1 MCKLL
6 VMVSFVGVG
15 YMKVEYTANDGGI
28 FLMTIPFIEDVS
40 VGDELLVTIAVK
52 E

>member
-15 YMKVEYTANDGGI
+15 YMKAEYTAGDGSI
-28 FLMTIPFIEDVS
+28 FLMTLPSMKGVS
-40 VGDELLVTIAVK
+40 VGDELLVTVTVK